1 MPINNKKVLVITS
14 CSAKKKK
21 ESMKAIDLYEGDFF
35 KKVKK
40 FVKLHNF
47 DFRIISAKYGL
58 LSPDDE
64 IPPYNEKIKNS
75 DDIVILQKKIIPK
88 LYNIINKY
96 DKILILM
103 GEDYK
108 NIIKPISNENFI
120 YFFDNRGLGGYK
132 SLLTH
137 LIKMERKN
145 LSKLLFYQKE
155 KIITVDL
162 IKKYNNNY
170 KTFKIQ

>member
-1 MPINNKKVLVITS
+1 MPIYNKKILVITS

-21 ESMKAIDLYEGDFF
+21 ESMKAIDLYDGDFF
-35 KKVKK
+35 RKVKK

-47 DFRIISAKYGL
+47 DLRIISAKYGL

-75 DDIVILQKKIIPK
+75 DDIVILQKKVFPK
-88 LYNIINKY
+88 LRNIINKY

-137 LIKMERKN
+137 LLKMERRN
-145 LSKLLFYQKE
+145 LFKLLFYQNE

-162 IKKYNNNY
+162 INNN
-170 KTFKIQ
+170 FKS